1 MTANAVRYRV
11 GGSECLLA
19 GRRPSGRV
27 LVAYVNRFGHQLG
40 GYTEVEAHQVMA
52 TAKGVHM
59 ADIKSAIAA
68 LPLVVFSFDPE
79 PAARV
84 GAAVATSPAAT
95 AAGGGA
101 GRLSAHFSIPTGDL

>member
-19 GRRPSGRV
+19 GRRPSGAV

-40 GYTEVEAHQVMA
+40 GYHEVHAHQVIGP
-52 TAKGVHM
+52 KGVHM
-59 ADIKSAIAA
+59 ADIKQAVAA

-79 PAARV
+79 SAARV
-84 GAAVATSPAAT
+84 GAAVATGAAAS

-101 GRLSAHFSIPTGDL
+101 GRLSAHFSVPTGDN